1 MPRSLTRVLL
11 KIFVF
16 GFYRMHAGLLLT
28 LFISLFIHFFFTS
41 VLNQTHLT
49 QEGIIL
55 NNLKLVL
62 TSVSN
67 PAAMGLLFLIWLIY
81 TVKSAKYVMAQ
92 LSMPQNQF
100 LFYSSTSL
108 SIRRQL
114 MSWILIQCLIS
125 LPIIALGMF
134 ATAVGFIFHYYVI
147 PAIIPFYLGLLIF
160 ASAYQYTRAGNQL
173 IQNNEET
180 YRLRLVKNWPKPL
193 FSLFLYQIL
202 SANKRTYLVTKFGS
216 VLILTGF
223 YVLFYKA
230 NSDLRSAGMATLAV
244 ILSHAVLI
252 FQSHEFET
260 NFLKFARNFPY
271 SRQRAFMNIACL
283 YLILML
289 PEIIW
294 IFATNDFPGAV
305 EITLLGMS
313 FALLFRTILYKLGLK
328 MAVYLQYAFSLFIVS
343 SLFLLFGLIWPV
355 IILNLII
362 SSLLFYRS
370 YARYE

>member
-1 MPRSLTRVLL
+1 MPRSLIKVLL

-100 LFYSSTSL
+100 LFYSSNSL

-114 MSWILIQCLIS
+114 VSWLVIQFLIS

-134 ATAVGFIFHYYVI
+134 ATAIGFIFHYYVI

-160 ASAYQYTRAGNQL
+160 ASAYYYTGSSNQL
-173 IQNNEET
+173 IQNNDET
-180 YRLRLVKNWPKPL
+180 YSLGFVKNWPKPL

-202 SANKRTYLVTKFGS
+202 SANSLTYLITKLGS
-216 VLILTGF
+216 GVILTGF

-230 NSDLRSAGMATLAV
+230 NSDLRSAGMAILAV

-260 NFLKFARNFPY
+260 NFLRFARNFPD
-271 SRQRAFMNIACL
+271 SRQRVFSNITML
-283 YLILML
+283 HLILIL

-294 IFATNDFPGAV
+294 IFATNNLLGTV
-305 EITLLGMS
+305 EITLLGIS
-313 FALLFRTILYKLGLK
+313 FALLLRTILYRLGLK
-328 MAVYLQYAFSLFIVS
+328 MAAYLQYAFGLFIVS

-355 IILNLII
+355 VFLNLVI
-362 SSLLFYRS
+362 SSILFYRNH
-370 YARYE
+370 ARYE